1 MIGEKGH
8 DVQPSSLL
16 TIPSSSQAPLT
27 TSLPSTG
34 LLSPYHQ
41 QSEGTTSYRPE
52 INGLRAIAV
61 LWVVLYHAQLHIAGI
76 DFFQGGFLGVD
87 IFFVISGYLITSII
101 INDIEKEKFSFLVF
115 YQRRIARIFPVFAVV
130 LVATLGGASFIYS
143 SLDFASAGAVG
154 IAAMLS
160 MANIKLLFQGD
171 YFIVI
176 PYNFHNT

>member
-1 MIGEKGH
+1 MSKI
-8 DVQPSSLL
+8 
-16 TIPSSSQAPLT
+16 T
-27 TSLPSTG
+27 
-34 LLSPYHQ
+34 
-41 QSEGTTSYRPE
+41 YRPE
-52 INGLRAIAV
+52 IDFLRAIAISSV
-61 LWVVLYHAQLHIAGI
+61 FLFHLDKSILP
-76 DFFQGGFLGVD
+76 GGFVGVD